1 MALVIGHSQTKYFKN
16 YSGPT
21 DNINVFSYLGC
32 MTEDLTTKVEI
43 DKAVPS
49 ATISSYSL
57 HSSKFALSV
66 TCYLFRLM
74 PLKQLCFL
82 FFFFFLFSGIIMKI
96 CLCYFDL
103 LKPRFYIKNGV
114 CRSINYFSYFCYE
127 T

>member
-82 FFFFFLFSGIIMKI
+82 FFLFFFCFQES
-96 CLCYFDL
+96 
-103 LKPRFYIKNGV
+103 
-114 CRSINYFSYFCYE
+114 S
-127 T
+127 